1 MTGEPG
7 VSISEAVMKTSFIY
21 IIPTKYCL
29 SLSSSWYTES
39 NQRKIKAE
47 EKKLKFIAFSYS
59 EKGYC
64 EHLLNIERRLE
75 SAVVLN

>member
-1 MTGEPG
+1 
-7 VSISEAVMKTSFIY
+7 MKQPLEKNNIHECELRNSHLMQR
-21 IIPTKYCL
+21 KY
-29 SLSSSWYTES
+29 
-39 NQRKIKAE
+39 QRKIKAE